1 MNYILVFS
9 VYILCMRLRPIKGIS
24 DTVFL
29 QIWCSKQR
37 DNALKLAL
45 EEDPHS
51 PDMFR

>member
-1 MNYILVFS
+1 
-9 VYILCMRLRPIKGIS
+9 MRLRPIKGIS

-51 PDMFR
+51 PDMFRYVLTYTSLYACYK